1 MVPERG
7 LEPPLPCEN
16 QVLNLARLPVPP
28 FGHKCGISEQFI
40 VPATFCFV
48 NAGATGSSKLLQK
61 APNVADP
68 GVPPLVF
75 LIATSGILHWEW
87 YTPPQNT
94 VLPLACRPR
103 TGTAV
108 RFQREVTMETT
119 QSGIIFYLLVVW
131 GVVFAVFLALLL
143 RKSLLEGREDDQ
155 LFINA
160 AEELM
165 AREQRELISKIRAL
179 SRPIMTSGITAGVL
193 LLVIAGL
200 WLYEGLKNF

>member
-1 MVPERG
+1 
-7 LEPPLPCEN
+7 
-16 QVLNLARLPVPP
+16 
-28 FGHKCGISEQFI
+28 
-40 VPATFCFV
+40 
-48 NAGATGSSKLLQK
+48 
-61 APNVADP
+61 
-68 GVPPLVF
+68 
-75 LIATSGILHWEW
+75 
-87 YTPPQNT
+87 
-94 VLPLACRPR
+94 
-103 TGTAV
+103 
-108 RFQREVTMETT
+108 METT
-119 QSGIIFYLLVVW
+119 QSGIIFYLLVAW

-165 AREQRELISKIRAL
+165 AKEQRELISKIRAL